1 MTVTSDKFESLNK
14 PFTWTFNQY
23 AYVESEELPAYL
35 EITFGSVLPTVNAI
49 QLYPYIFSFANPSQL
64 SLEGKLP
71 GGAYSPMTTIEGVSY
86 ENQK

>member
-1 MTVTSDKFESLNK
+1 MTSDKFESLNK

-35 EITFGSVLPTVNAI
+35 EITFGSVLPIVNAI

-64 SLEGKLP
+64 SLEG
-71 GGAYSPMTTIEGVSY
+71 
-86 ENQK
+86 

>member
-14 PFTWTFNQY
+14 PFTRTFNQY

-49 QLYPYIFSFANPSQL
+49 QLYPYLFSFANPSQL